1 MVDYEA
7 LLKRGMEKIPED
19 ARTAARFHIA
29 KPEVEKAGAKTIISN
44 FLEIAGGLDREPE
57 HLLKFLLK
65 QLATKGEM
73 GGQRLTVLGVFTADV
88 IEKKLELYVKQY
100 VMCPKCNRPDSK
112 LIKEHESLFLRCDAC
127 GAKTQI
133 PKI

>member
-1 MVDYEA
+1 MDYEA

-19 ARTAARFHIA
+19 VRTAGRFHIA
-29 KPEVEKAGAKTIISN
+29 RPEVEKAGAKSIITN

-65 QLATKGEM
+65 QLATKGEVE
-73 GGQRLTVLGVFTADV
+73 GQRLVVLGVFSADA

-100 VMCPKCNRPDSK
+100 VTCPKCGRPDSK
-112 LIKEHESLFLRCDAC
+112 LVKEHEGVFLRCDAC
-127 GAKTQI
+127 GNKAPV
-133 PKI
+133 PKV